1 MHQKHSFLS
10 KSEQS
15 KIYQFATTE
24 YNIFDKPFMS
34 VSEKHIIYLSHN
46 IK

>member
-1 MHQKHSFLS
+1 MNQNDSFQS

-15 KIYQFATTE
+15 KINQFVTE

-34 VSEKHIIYLSHN
+34 VSEEHVIYLSHN